1 MYIPINNGNP
11 YGSNPFGN
19 PFGNVGFQQP
29 VQQEV
34 QQRPQDQAKM
44 PRFLNYVADYGGC
57 GYWRCIWPEYL
68 LNADGRCMV
77 HTSTVMV
84 TDPKYYKGLTAV
96 KFQRQAAP
104 HQKQFIEWVSK
115 LSQELDFK
123 VIYEIDDIP
132 FREDIPDYN
141 KHKHAFTS
149 DEIRDNIQSIMETC
163 GNMSVTCDFMKEY
176 FSSKLDPSVE
186 IDVIPNFIPKFWIG
200 NYYYREKIEE
210 DYERHKRR
218 PRICWAG
225 SGAHIDVDRRVKGK
239 DDFYHIND
247 VVRKTVNDFKWVF
260 FGGISKELSD
270 LARSGKVEFIPWA
283 KLYNYPEKLFTSD
296 INMFIAPLSD
306 NNFNKAKS
314 DLKYIE
320 ASALGLPIAC
330 QDICTYENA
339 PIKFKTGD
347 EMIDRIKE
355 VLGDERRFIKESVNG
370 RNVAESRFLETETNL
385 YQYYDNYMY
394 KRGDSR
400 RKYLTT

>member
-19 PFGNVGFQQP
+19 PFGNAGFKQP
-29 VQQEV
+29 EQKQP
-34 QQRPQDQAKM
+34 RPQDQAKM

-57 GYWRCIWPEYL
+57 GFWRCIWPEYL
-68 LNADGRCMV
+68 LNVDGRCMV
-77 HTSTVMV
+77 HTSTVMYQ
-84 TDPKYYKGLTAV
+84 DPNYYRGVSAV

-104 HQKQFIEWVSK
+104 HQKKFIEFIKK
-115 LSQELDFK
+115 LSQEFGFRI
-123 VIYEIDDIP
+123 IYEIDDIP

-149 DEIRDNIQSIMETC
+149 DEIRENIQSIMETC
-163 GNMSVTCDFMKEY
+163 GNMSVTCDFMRDY
-176 FSSKLDPSVE
+176 FASKLDPAVK

-200 NYYYREKIEE
+200 NYYNRAKIEE
-210 DYERHKRR
+210 DYDRQKNR

-225 SGAHIDVDRRVKGK
+225 SGAHIDVDNRVKGK

-283 KLYNYPEKLFTSD
+283 SLYNYPERLYTAN
-296 INMFIAPLSD
+296 INMFIAPLTD
-306 NNFNKAKS
+306 NNFNKSKS
-314 DLKYIE
+314 DLKYLE

-330 QDICTYENA
+330 QDLCTYKDA

-355 VLGDERRFIKESVNG
+355 TLSSERNFIKASVNG
-370 RNVAESRFLETETNL
+370 RNVAEKRFLETETNL

-394 KRGDSR
+394 DQGDPK
-400 RKYLTT
+400 RKYLKP

>member
-19 PFGNVGFQQP
+19 PFGNAGFKQQKKDP
-29 VQQEV
+29 
-34 QQRPQDQAKM
+34 RPQDQAGM

-68 LNADGRCMV
+68 LNVDGKCMV
-77 HTSTVMV
+77 HTSTVMYQ
-84 TDPKYYKGLTAV
+84 DPNYYKTIKAV

-104 HQKQFIEWVSK
+104 HQRKFIEYIKK
-115 LSQELDFK
+115 LSNDFGFRI
-123 VIYEIDDIP
+123 IYEIDDIP

-149 DEIRDNIQSIMETC
+149 DEIRENIQAIMETC

-176 FSSKLDPSVE
+176 FASKLDPSVK

-200 NYYYREKIEE
+200 NFYNRAKIEE
-210 DYERHKRR
+210 DYERQKNK

-225 SGAHIDVDRRVKGK
+225 SGAHIDVDNRIKGK
-239 DDFYHIND
+239 DDFYHINE

-260 FGGISKELSD
+260 FGGISRDLAD

-283 KLYNYPEKLFTSD
+283 NLYNYPERLYTAN

-306 NNFNKAKS
+306 NNFNKSKS
-314 DLKYIE
+314 DLKYLE
-320 ASALGLPIAC
+320 ACALGLPIAC
-330 QDICTYENA
+330 QDLCTYKDA

-355 VLGDERRFIKESVNG
+355 TLSSERNFIKASVAG
-370 RNVAESRFLETETNL
+370 RNVAEKRFLETESNL

-394 KRGDSR
+394 DQGDTR
-400 RKYLTT
+400 RKYLKP

>member
-19 PFGNVGFQQP
+19 PFGNAGFK
-29 VQQEV
+29 QE
-34 QQRPQDQAKM
+34 QKKDPRPQDQGKM

-57 GYWRCIWPEYL
+57 GFWRCMWPEYL
-68 LNADGRCMV
+68 LNVDGRCMV
-77 HTSTVMV
+77 HTSTVMYQ
-84 TDPKYYKGLTAV
+84 DPNYYRSVNAV

-104 HQKQFIEWVSK
+104 HQRKFIDFIKK
-115 LSQELDFK
+115 LSEEFNFRI
-123 VIYEIDDIP
+123 IYEIDDIP

-149 DEIRDNIQSIMETC
+149 DEIRENIQAIMETC

-176 FSSKLDPSVE
+176 FASKLDPAVK

-200 NYYYREKIEE
+200 NFYNRAKIEE
-210 DYERHKRR
+210 DYERQKNR

-225 SGAHIDVDRRVKGK
+225 SGAHIDVDNRIKGK
-239 DDFYHIND
+239 DDFYHINE
-247 VVRKTVNDFKWVF
+247 VVRKTVDDFKWIF
-260 FGGISKELSD
+260 FGGISRDLAD

-283 KLYNYPEKLFTSD
+283 NLYNYPERLYTAN

-306 NNFNKAKS
+306 NNFNKSKS
-314 DLKYIE
+314 DLKYLE
-320 ASALGLPIAC
+320 ACALGLPIAC
-330 QDICTYENA
+330 QDLCTYKDA

-355 VLGDERRFIKESVNG
+355 TLSSERNFIKASVAG
-370 RNVAESRFLETETNL
+370 RNVAEKRFLETESNL

-394 KRGDSR
+394 DQGDTR
-400 RKYLTT
+400 RKYLKP